1 MRKAGGMKSRD
12 VVKSAVNQV
21 FGAGPGCEC
30 GRPKVHIGQCWAKHR
45 RAKDAKAAAAKA
57 TVRETVYQAEDI
69 RETPT
74 PAVDA
79 QVIEALKRKLAD
91 LDEARAVVQA
101 SLRLFGGA

>member
-1 MRKAGGMKSRD
+1 MKSRD

-21 FGAGPGCEC
+21 FGAGPKCEC
-30 GRPKVHIGQCWAKHR
+30 GRPRVHIGMCWAKHR
-45 RAKDAKAAAAKA
+45 RAKEIREAEKKAAIL
-57 TVRETVYQAEDI
+57 RGETVYQAEDI
-69 RETPT
+69 REKVPS

-79 QVIEALKRKLAD
+79 QVIEALKRKLFE